1 MAEHKKNIKQENLRS
16 TFEKIDKIH
25 PHKMLMYLF
34 IFGTSMVFMFMLLAY
49 AVSEANLRSFEMP
62 KAFIISAMIMLVSG
76 FCVSKVVP
84 AYKSEDI
91 AGLRNALAVAL
102 FLGVVFSCCQYI
114 GWQNLKNA
122 GIFNEWK
129 AEGLYLY
136 VIGGMHLAMYII
148 AMSYLLVML
157 LESAK
162 AAKDPVK
169 ALIKVT
175 NPYEKI
181 KLEMLNAFWQ
191 YLTVLWLVF
200 FFYLL
205 YSF

>member
-16 TFEKIDKIH
+16 TFERIDKIH

-34 IFGTSMVFMFMLLAY
+34 IFGTSMIFMFMMLAY
-49 AVSEANLRSFEMP
+49 TVSEADLRSFDMP
-62 KAFIISAMIMLVSG
+62 KSFIISALVMLVSG
-76 FCVSKVVP
+76 FSVSRIIP
-84 AYKSEDI
+84 SYKNEDI
-91 AGLRNALAVAL
+91 TGIRNSLALAL
-102 FLGVVFSCCQYI
+102 ILGIVFSCCQYI
-114 GWQNLKNA
+114 GWQNLRTA
-122 GIFNEWK
+122 GIFE
-129 AEGLYLY
+129 EGKSEALYLY
-136 VIGGMHLAMYII
+136 VISGLHMAMYII
-148 AMSYLLVML
+148 AMSYLAIIL

-181 KLEMLNAFWQ
+181 KLEILNSFWQ
-191 YLTVLWLVF
+191 FLTVLWLTL
-200 FFYLL
+200 FFYFL